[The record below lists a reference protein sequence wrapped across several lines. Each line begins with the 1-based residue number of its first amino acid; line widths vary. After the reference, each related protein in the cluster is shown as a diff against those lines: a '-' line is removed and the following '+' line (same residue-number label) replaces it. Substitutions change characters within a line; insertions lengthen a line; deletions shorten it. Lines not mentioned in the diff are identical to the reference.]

1 MKFEEVSK
9 SDKLEVEKEFLSNDK
24 IPNAKSSWLDY
35 LGMQYLYIFILVILV
50 SVACTN
56 CHNGNRVASHVQKKK
71 DYSTNIKEAEK
82 YCKRKKLNRD
92 FFFLIDLAEHS
103 GYKRFYQWDFNKKSF
118 VDTFM
123 VSHGC
128 GNKLWGSDQTKEKA
142 EVSNQE
148 DSHKSSVGKYIIG
161 EKGVS
166 QWGINVNYRL
176 YGQESTNRN
185 ACKRAIVLHSWDA
198 VKDEPQYPKGTPE
211 GWGCPAVSNNAM
223 RKIDKSIKSSRKK
236 TLLWVLN

>member
-1 MKFEEVSK
+1 MKVFLYVTLFVLLTVSCNSCENETEV
-9 SDKLEVEKEFLSNDK
+9 
-24 IPNAKSSWLDY
+24 
-35 LGMQYLYIFILVILV
+35 
-50 SVACTN
+50 
-56 CHNGNRVASHVQKKK
+56 VQEKK
-71 DYSTNIKEAEK
+71 DYSTKIKEAEK
-82 YCKRKKLNRD
+82 YCERKNLNKD

-103 GYKRFYQWDFNKKSF
+103 GYKRFFQWDFNKKSF

-128 GNKLWGSDQTKEKA
+128 GNKPWESDQTKEKA

-161 EKGVS
+161 ERGVS

-185 ACKRAIVLHSWDA
+185 ASKRAIVLHSWDF
-198 VKDEPQYPKGTPE
+198 VKDKPQYPKGTPE
-211 GWGCPAVSNNAM
+211 GWGCPAVSNNSM
-223 RKIDKSIKSSRKK
+223 RKIDKLLKGSNKR
-236 TLLWVLN
+236 TLMWILN